1 MPVVGEPVVDRHARG
16 AGEFFEIRVI
26 GPSVLDGVEKF
37 SEDTSGIGDRLLVAD
52 LRGRRI
58 ENAHMA
64 TLIAHGDLERHL
76 RTCRGLLEDERQ
88 LPTDEPL
95 NLSA

>member
-26 GPSVLDGVEKF
+26 GPSVLDGVEQLGEHPG
-37 SEDTSGIGDRLLVAD
+37 SVGDRLLVAD

-64 TLIAHGDLERHL
+64 TLIAHGDLERNL
-76 RTCRGLLEDERQ
+76 RACRGLLEDERQ
-88 LPTDEPL
+88 LPAGEPL